1 MLSCLLPTG
10 NYALHLLAITAMTMI
25 HVLGYNVIFGKG
37 KILHFGPIGVSL
49 AAGYGTFITLGWTGS
64 YLLALPV
71 GIAMAAVLSLMFT
84 WLSLRLEPDGLGIL
98 TIAMHQ
104 IVLTVVLN
112 WTPVTRGALGLPN
125 IPRMPWIAGN
135 VAFTCTVVAIAVLWF
150 LLMLLFERSTY
161 GRQLQALA
169 EHEWYAKA
177 LGVNRLR
184 LYLIAFL
191 IGGAGAFM
199 ANLFYHQY
207 LYLVHPSDFLFPVL
221 IFYMMIIVAGKP
233 GSTIGVALSTILLI
247 FLREEL
253 RCIPLSPDVLGPLRL
268 MIFGIILLA
277 AVWYRRDSLFPKKRT
292 I

>member
-10 NYALHLLAITAMTMI
+10 NYALHLLAITSMTMV

-37 KILHFGPIGVSL
+37 KILHFGPIAVSL
-49 AAGYGTFITLGWTGS
+49 ASGYGTFVTLTWTGS
-64 YLLALPV
+64 YLLAVPI
-71 GIAMAAVLSLMFT
+71 GIAMAVLLSLLFT

-112 WTPVTRGALGLPN
+112 WTPVTRGALGLPQ
-125 IPRMPWIAGN
+125 IPRMPWLQSN
-135 VAFTCTVVAIAVLWF
+135 VALTSAVVLVATAWF
-150 LLMLLFERSTY
+150 FLMLLFERSTY

-177 LGVNRLR
+177 LGINRPR

-191 IGGAGAFM
+191 IGGIGAFIT
-199 ANLFYHQY
+199 NLFYHQY

-221 IFYMMIIVAGKP
+221 IFYVMIIVAGKP
-233 GSTIGVALSTILLI
+233 GSTMGVALSTILLI

-253 RCIPLSPDVLGPLRL
+253 RCLPIAASVLGPLRMML
-268 MIFGIILLA
+268 FGIILLA